1 MVKLSD
7 LVHIANNAKTNAQK
21 NAVGEEVKKFLRGKK
36 ACNSGQLFSNVGL
49 RIEKGKN
56 LRKLGEGA
64 HGAVFYGC
72 LEDKCNTKIAMKVTD
87 EPTAKME
94 FRIAEKLKGMGVPRM
109 YHFKDC
115 GRLDVLYFEYVKGE
129 TLQQWM
135 KKPQSPG
142 SYRSLISQLI
152 RNLKRIHEKY
162 PKFRHHDLHWNN
174 IIVLEGNKPIIIDFG
189 LSTIEGIRNPD
200 VASGE
205 YKNDGIYVGSHHM
218 YDVQYILNII
228 YNYTKLTKVKQFIK
242 DLFPDKYLGSTNPYI
257 KSGRLRPGFRHGLPT
272 YEQILN
278 HPFLQP
284 KKRGSILRRVLPKKT
299 VAATPKPEPVPQKV
313 KPATASAI
321 RRAKAV
327 LEKEAAKKKVPPK
340 RPQIRGRDP
349 SVMNQVRSIEKKIAA
364 QKKSVTPKPK
374 TKTKVFINKNGDL
387 KIEKRKCRLYKKS
400 ELVKMFG
407 LDPNLTKEQMCKFIK
422 NM

>member
-284 KKRGSILRRVLPKKT
+284 KKKGSILRRVLPKKT

-364 QKKSVTPKPK
+364 QKKSPTPKPK